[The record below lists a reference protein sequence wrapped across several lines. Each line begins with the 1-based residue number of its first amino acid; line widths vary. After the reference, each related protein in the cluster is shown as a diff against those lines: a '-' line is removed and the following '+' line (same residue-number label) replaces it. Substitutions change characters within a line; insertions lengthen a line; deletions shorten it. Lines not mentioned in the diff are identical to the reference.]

1 MDKFKQMLSDRA
13 DIIGVS
19 STSAL
24 YARIVRAIGLNA
36 VRHRA
41 LALILVPLL
50 TAHVEN
56 ENGCI
61 DITAVIMFSPLGLYL
76 LFGNK
81 NNMEE

>member
-1 MDKFKQMLSDRA
+1 MNKLKQILSDKA
-13 DIIGVS
+13 DIIG
-19 STSAL
+19 
-24 YARIVRAIGLNA
+24 G
-36 VRHRA
+36 
-41 LALILVPLL
+41 LALILLPLL
-50 TAHVEN
+50 TALVES

>member
-1 MDKFKQMLSDRA
+1 MNKLKQMLSDKA

-24 YARIVRAIGLNA
+24 YARIVRALVLTA

-41 LALILVPLL
+41 LALILLPLL
-50 TAHVEN
+50 TALVES

-81 NNMEE
+81 NNTEV